1 MASPTIPITNSF
13 VPDPVYTGPG
23 SAETSSQARKGLN
36 PDGDPYASSS
46 TSTTKSPE
54 SKSTTTATQAVMPQ
68 TALSSISTALSVPG
82 SGSSGHHKKA
92 DGLSPLAEQLLIAAG
107 AIGM

>member
-1 MASPTIPITNSF
+1 MSSIFPTTTSF
-13 VPDPVYTGPG
+13 IPDPVFTVPG
-23 SAETSSQARKGLN
+23 SAETSSQGRKGLD
-36 PDGDPYASSS
+36 PEGDPNSSS
-46 TSTTKSPE
+46 GPSTTKAPK
-54 SKSTTTATQAVMPQ
+54 SKSTTTATEAVMPQ
-68 TALSSISTALSVPG
+68 TALGSVSTALSVPG